1 MFKKKEDGFVL
12 EDIKEKQMIKSLVDY
27 PITNDEIDKIK
38 TIKELKTIRDIVI
51 TNYRKTLEIEKTLR
65 KS

>member
-1 MFKKKEDGFVL
+1 MLKKKEDGFVL